1 MLDLEIYRG
10 STFSKSL
17 GFNSAPLLAP
27 VPRPRLNVRLTVA
40 TGDPVH
46 HKPPDVQHGGMVVD
60 VQDRDLVVI
69 LPQDEEEGVHEFDEL
84 GKIVPPEDTDN
95 LRERGH
101 QCFSGISSLTCFT
114 NISESQVHSKPHWL
128 KSFSS

>member
-1 MLDLEIYRG
+1 MDEAVKCGTKIR
-10 STFSKSL
+10 
-17 GFNSAPLLAP
+17 
-27 VPRPRLNVRLTVA
+27 VA

-60 VQDRDLVVI
+60 MQDRDLVVI

-95 LRERGH
+95 LH
-101 QCFSGISSLTCFT
+101 ICFSCAACALTEEVVPAFPYSC
-114 NISESQVHSKPHWL
+114 H
-128 KSFSS
+128 